1 MHHNVR
7 ALGTSCHTGDA
18 ASNET
23 HYNDVICGSYGEG
36 DPFSDFEYFEA
47 NGYPTEIRVWHGDY
61 IDS

>member
-1 MHHNVR
+1 MCVHQ
-7 ALGTSCHTGDA
+7 ALRVTGDA